1 MENPDAIAQFIMQ
14 KDDNYSDKKIEAI
27 RDLMMCA
34 RLTREGSLQMES
46 EIRFYEGQQELNRM
60 IIKLENEELI
70 RTNAI
75 KILHR
80 MISET
85 EIPCWEKTKD
95 MKAYQEIINE
105 YSHYLEILSK
115 S

>member
-1 MENPDAIAQFIMQ
+1 MENPAAIAQFVMQ
-14 KDDNYSDKKIEAI
+14 KDDNHSNDKIEAI

-46 EIRFYEGQQELNRM
+46 EIRFYEGRQELNRM
-60 IIKLENEELI
+60 LIKLENAELI
-70 RTNAI
+70 RINAI

-85 EIPCWEKTKD
+85 EIPSWEETKD
-95 MKAYQEIINE
+95 MKAYQGIINE
-105 YSHYLEILSK
+105 YSQYLKILSK